1 MGLGYLEL
9 DGDPQTQ
16 EQYQQFLEELQN
28 IEKDIREVSHQLSS
42 DISLS
47 ETSFLNAVNQ
57 LLKEKS
63 KLGNFEFQL
72 KMDDGFSW
80 KDLDGI
86 LEMNLFRILQES
98 LQNII
103 KHAKAKHVFVSF
115 KVENQE
121 LYFSVKDDGVGFDTT
136 QKAKGIGLKNIQS
149 RAQNMKGAVA
159 FNSNKQKGTKIE
171 IRIPLLVE

>member
-1 MGLGYLEL
+1 
-9 DGDPQTQ
+9 
-16 EQYQQFLEELQN
+16 
-28 IEKDIREVSHQLSS
+28 
-42 DISLS
+42 
-47 ETSFLNAVNQ
+47 
-57 LLKEKS
+57 
-63 KLGNFEFQL
+63 
-72 KMDDGFSW
+72 MDDGFSW

-149 RAQNMKGAVA
+149 RVQNMKGIVV
-159 FNSNKQKGTKIE
+159 FTSNKHIGTKID
-171 IRIPLLVE
+171 IRIPL

>member
-1 MGLGYLEL
+1 M
-9 DGDPQTQ
+9 
-16 EQYQQFLEELQN
+16 EELQS
-28 IEKDIREVSHQLSS
+28 IEKEIREVSHQLSS

-63 KLGNFEFQL
+63 KLGNFDFQL

-103 KHAKAKHVFVSF
+103 KHAKANLVFISF
-115 KVENQE
+115 KVEDQQF
-121 LYFSVKDDGVGFDTT
+121 YFIIKDDGVGFDTQ
-136 QKAKGIGLKNIQS
+136 QKSKGIGLKNIKS
-149 RAQNMKGAVA
+149 RVQEMKG
-159 FNSNKQKGTKIE
+159 FLQIESDKNEGTAIH
-171 IRIPLLVE
+171 IRIPFITNKKRP

>member
-1 MGLGYLEL
+1 
-9 DGDPQTQ
+9 
-16 EQYQQFLEELQN
+16 
-28 IEKDIREVSHQLSS
+28 
-42 DISLS
+42 
-47 ETSFLNAVNQ
+47 
-57 LLKEKS
+57 
-63 KLGNFEFQL
+63 
-72 KMDDGFSW
+72 
-80 KDLDGI
+80 
-86 LEMNLFRILQES
+86 
-98 LQNII
+98 
-103 KHAKAKHVFVSF
+103 VFVSF